1 MRPPPGAAVLL
12 VGHGSQLSPDSSE
25 PIHRLRR
32 ELHGSGSFPEVR
44 VAFWKEEPALPH
56 AFDLVERQD
65 VFVVPVFMSEGYF
78 TRTVVPRE
86 LGLSGPPEHSAGRR
100 VHCCRPVGTSPRIVD
115 IVRERALTSAAA
127 PGRTDLLVLG
137 HGTDRSPSSG
147 DTTRSVA
154 EALATQGEFRRV
166 RAAFLDQE
174 PRLPELLGAERLAAN
189 RDAADTTE
197 VVIVP
202 FFVSRGW
209 HIGTTL
215 PRSMASGD
223 AHSGGAGRPVRI
235 TEPVGTHSGLADVVV
250 GLVAEKAAEVGARM
264 WPGRTRGEAETGTGR
279 WSCNAGYRSEA
290 TEAKEAFLAWIR
302 AGDGRFR
309 SFMQSVARWSATGG
323 YEVRHARDRGVAGR
337 RLETVGDSARVLKL
351 AGQGADGAH
360 RPLRSAPDLATG
372 WRIAGLS
379 GRALW
384 EFYADLYP
392 GAPVHWH
399 LFREGRLRVTPYRK
413 LAGVQTGIYAKA
425 AHRTDA
431 EIGALVRSLCS
442 PGHCL
447 REPVWWSRDGSE
459 AARPNG
465 TTERGRAATG
475 GGGRRQ
481 VPPSGLPIGVPCP
494 RPCAV
499 FLTASVTGR
508 A

>member
-25 PIHRLRR
+25 PVHRLQR
-32 ELHGSGSFPEVR
+32 ELHGSGSFPEIR
-44 VAFWKEEPALPH
+44 VAFWKEEPALSH
-56 AFDLVERQD
+56 AFDLVERRD

-86 LGLSGPPEHSAGRR
+86 LGLSGPLGHPAGRR
-100 VHCCRPVGTSPRIVD
+100 VHCCPPVGTSPRIVE
-115 IVRERALTSAAA
+115 IVRDRALRSAAV
-127 PGRTDLLVLG
+127 PGRTDLLVVG

-154 EALATQGEFRRV
+154 EALTAQGEFRRV

-174 PRLPELLGAERLAAN
+174 PRLSELLGAERPGAD
-189 RDAADTTE
+189 RDAAE

-209 HIGTTL
+209 HVGTTL
-215 PRSMASGD
+215 PRAMTSGD
-223 AHSGGAGRPVRI
+223 AHSGGVRHLVRI

-250 GLVAEKAAEVGARM
+250 ELVADKAAEVGVRIR
-264 WPGRTRGEAETGTGR
+264 PERTRGEATTVTCPP
-279 WSCNAGYRSEA
+279 SCDADYRSEA
-290 TEAKEAFLAWIR
+290 TEAREAFLAWIR
-302 AGDGRFR
+302 AGDGCFR
-309 SFMQSVARWSATGG
+309 SFMQSIARWSATGG
-323 YEVRHARDRGVAGR
+323 YEVRHARDRGVAGF
-337 RLETVGDSARVLKL
+337 RLEPVDNSARVLRL
-351 AGQGADGAH
+351 AGRGADGAH
-360 RPLRSAPDLATG
+360 RPLRSAPDLASG
-372 WRIAGLS
+372 WRISGLS

-384 EFYADLYP
+384 EVYADLYP

-431 EIGALVRSLCS
+431 EVGALVRSLCS

-447 REPVWWSRDGSE
+447 REPVWWSRHSRE
-459 AARPNG
+459 AAKPNR
-465 TTERGRAATG
+465 TTERGPSPAEG
-475 GGGRRQ
+475 GKGQ
-481 VPPSGLPIGVPCP
+481 SPPSGSPIAVPCP

-499 FLTASVTGR
+499 FLSASVSGR

>member
-25 PIHRLRR
+25 PVHRLRR
-32 ELHGSGSFPEVR
+32 ELQRSGSFPEVR
-44 VAFWKEEPALPH
+44 VAFWKEEPALSH

-86 LGLSGPPEHSAGRR
+86 LGLSGPAGLRAGRR
-100 VHCCRPVGTSPRIVD
+100 IHCCRPVGASPRIVD
-115 IVRERALTSAAA
+115 IVRDRALGSAAV
-127 PGRTDLLVLG
+127 PGRTDLLVVG

-147 DTTRSVA
+147 DTTHWVA
-154 EALATQGEFRRV
+154 GALAARGEFRRV

-174 PRLPELLGAERLAAN
+174 PRLPELLGAERPPGD
-189 RDAADTTE
+189 RDAGE

-209 HIGTTL
+209 HVGTTL
-215 PRSMASGD
+215 PGTMASGD
-223 AHSGGAGRPVRI
+223 AQPDGTGPPVRI
-235 TEPVGTHSGLADVVV
+235 TEPVGTHAGLADVVV
-250 GLVAEKAAEVGARM
+250 ELVAGKAAEVGAQM
-264 WPGRTRGEAETGTGR
+264 WPGRARGEAEAGTR
-279 WSCNAGYRSEA
+279 RPSRNADYRSEA
-290 TEAKEAFLAWIR
+290 TEAREAFLAWIR
-302 AGDGRFR
+302 AGEGRFR

-323 YEVRHARDRGVAGR
+323 YEVRHARDRGVDDL
-337 RLETVGDSARVLKL
+337 RLETVDDPARLRRL
-351 AGQGADGAH
+351 AGRGADGAH
-360 RPLRSAPDLATG
+360 RPLRSAPDLASG

-384 EFYADLYP
+384 EVYADLYP

-413 LAGVQTGIYAKA
+413 LARVQTGIYAKA
-425 AHRTDA
+425 ARRTDA

-447 REPVWWSRDGSE
+447 REPVWWSRDGWE
-459 AARPNG
+459 AARQNG
-465 TTERGRAATG
+465 TTECGAAPA
-475 GGGRRQ
+475 GGGRGRP
-481 VPPSGLPIGVPCP
+481 PPSGPPIDVPCP

-499 FLTASVTGR
+499 FLSASVAGR

>member
-25 PIHRLRR
+25 PVHRLRR
-32 ELHGSGSFPEVR
+32 DLHGSGSFPEVR
-44 VAFWKEEPALPH
+44 VAFWKEEPALSH
-56 AFDLVERQD
+56 AFDLVERRD

-86 LGLSGPPEHSAGRR
+86 LGLSGPLGHPAGRR
-100 VHCCRPVGTSPRIVD
+100 VHCCPPVGTSPRIVE
-115 IVRERALTSAAA
+115 IVRDRALRSAAV
-127 PGRTDLLVLG
+127 PGRTDLLVVG

-154 EALATQGEFRRV
+154 EALAAQGEFRRV
-166 RAAFLDQE
+166 RTAFLDQE
-174 PRLPELLGAERLAAN
+174 PRLSELLGAERPRAD
-189 RDAADTTE
+189 RDAAE

-209 HIGTTL
+209 HVGTTL
-215 PRSMASGD
+215 PRAMTSGD
-223 AHSGGAGRPVRI
+223 AHSGGVGHLVRI

-250 GLVAEKAAEVGARM
+250 GLVADKAAEVGVRIG
-264 WPGRTRGEAETGTGR
+264 PERTRGETTTDTR
-279 WSCNAGYRSEA
+279 PPSCDADYRSEA
-290 TEAKEAFLAWIR
+290 TEAREAFLAWIR

-309 SFMQSVARWSATGG
+309 SFMQSIARWSATGG
-323 YEVRHARDRGVAGR
+323 YEVRHARDRGVADFQ
-337 RLETVGDSARVLKL
+337 LEPVDNSASVLRL
-351 AGQGADGAH
+351 AGRGADGAH
-360 RPLRSAPDLATG
+360 RPLRSAPDLASG

-384 EFYADLYP
+384 EVYADLYP

-431 EIGALVRSLCS
+431 EVGALVQSLCS

-447 REPVWWSRDGSE
+447 REPVWWSRDSRE

-465 TTERGRAATG
+465 TAVRGAAPPEGGRGRSH
-475 GGGRRQ
+475 
-481 VPPSGLPIGVPCP
+481 PSGPPIGVPCP

-499 FLTASVTGR
+499 FLSASVSGR